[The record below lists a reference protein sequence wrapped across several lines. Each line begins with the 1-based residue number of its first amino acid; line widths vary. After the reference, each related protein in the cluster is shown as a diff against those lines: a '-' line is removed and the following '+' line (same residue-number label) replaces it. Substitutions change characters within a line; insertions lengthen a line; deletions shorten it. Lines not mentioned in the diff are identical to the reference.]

1 MLFTLNLFYRFSKW
15 KLKKL
20 ATNSWLHL
28 THRQEYHG
36 QWLILP
42 GLYFK
47 YRGTLLIWTPKEHAI
62 VSIYYPGVPM
72 KLAHIKKCPRLM
84 LYWHWDYK
92 RHRRGVGRM
101 TAAKSQQSE
110 SCVVGDKKCL
120 MRLQYKGQT
129 QENNVE
135 LQLYFATVFNIKLF
149 EIFHY
154 WNMVH
159 CLQ

>member
-1 MLFTLNLFYRFSKW
+1 MLFTLNLFYRFSKS

-62 VSIYYPGVPM
+62 VSIYYPGVPI
-72 KLAHIKKCPRLM
+72 KLAHL
-84 LYWHWDYK
+84 
-92 RHRRGVGRM
+92 
-101 TAAKSQQSE
+101 KSVPD
-110 SCVVGDKKCL
+110 SCCIDIETKIDIEEV
-120 MRLQYKGQT
+120 
-129 QENNVE
+129 
-135 LQLYFATVFNIKLF
+135 
-149 EIFHY
+149 
-154 WNMVH
+154 
-159 CLQ
+159 